1 MEVWLI
7 IGVMI
12 AALVAMFFW
21 LQRLQ
26 KKLKQACY
34 IERNEDVML
43 LKDFEGKVIE
53 ENIIIEIK

>member
-34 IERNEDVML
+34 IERTEDAL
-43 LKDFEGKVIE
+43 LFKDFEGKVINE
-53 ENIIIEIK
+53 DLIIKIK